1 MAGLKTMFTTNTFD
15 ETCPAC
21 GSDPCTCGGDDEYYK
36 CPSCHSD
43 PCKCDGD
50 EENFEEDLI

>member
-1 MAGLKTMFTTNTFD
+1 MFTTNTFD

-36 CPSCHSD
+36 CSSCQSD